1 MARKTDQHRRIV
13 EATLGLAAER
23 GWRSLTMA
31 EIATAAG
38 VPLAGLYAAFPSK
51 GAILAGLAR
60 SVDEAMLEAAGET
73 AGEAAGGG
81 EAEETARDR
90 LFDVVMRR
98 FDALAPHRE
107 GLRRI
112 IRDLPGDPATALSV
126 APRLSRSMAW
136 TLEAAGIPAGGW
148 RGLLRVQGLAAVYAA
163 TFRTWLADDS
173 PDLSR
178 TMADLDGRLRRA
190 ERLLA
195 GLPRRRRHE
204 PGPAA

>member
-13 EATLGLAAER
+13 EAALGLAAER
-23 GWRSLTMA
+23 GWRGLTMA
-31 EIATAAG
+31 EIASAAG
-38 VPLAGLYAAFPSK
+38 VPLAGLYAAFPGK
-51 GAILAGLAR
+51 AAILAGLAR
-60 SVDEAMLEAAGET
+60 SVDEAMLDLGVEN
-73 AGEAAGGG
+73 
-81 EAEETARDR
+81 EAEETVRDR

-112 IRDLPGDPATALSV
+112 MRDLPGDPATALLL
-126 APRLSRSMAW
+126 APRLNRSMAW
-136 TLEAAGIPAGGW
+136 TLEAAGISASGW
-148 RGLLRVQGLAAVYAA
+148 RGLLRVQGLAAIYAA

-195 GLPRRRRHE
+195 SVVRRSSRRGGRAE
-204 PGPAA
+204 PDPAA